1 MLQSSSLHSFCPS
14 LLLFFFLDASGHR
27 ILFVSSSPIC
37 FRVRSPCCLKL
48 VSVLLYLLL
57 FFSLGTFG
65 TQSSP
70 CFPPVSVLVSRVGS
84 YSLPEFCFSGCLM
97 AADSSC
103 LSFVS
108 MLSCL
113 SPCLFYYSPPRAQC
127 SLFWLLW
134 GHDSPCVPSVS
145 APVSLLVL
153 NLFWHFF
160 LRCCCSLWVLPGH
173 RMLIG
178 CSLSIVCFRTC
189 RPCCLHFVPFFL
201 SFFPFFLSF
210 FLSLSL
216 SLSLALLLSR
226 CLLGPLILLVCHLF
240 PYVSSLFSPICIVV
254 SLVLSKLYPSFAPHC
269 YSSLRLLWEE
279 CFSLLVFLR
288 ISLLACLSI
297 AVLVSV
303 CFGTKPIIRYIPL
316 LYPRLLP
323 HVTLLAFLLVS
334 NLSPYHLSTT
344 VLLSGSAACGT
355 ESKVSFLFPFFPY
368 LFIYSF
374 SVLSSPSLQL
384 LSLGAF
390 GTQDSPCLPCVPICV
405 LIQPIFSPF
414 SYSILLSYSFYSL
427 CCCFCLGFRTFRCF
441 GAINITESIIY
452 VPSVTLLQCSS
463 FHSLL
468 SLPVTVILPGC
479 FWAQDTLRGARW
491 QRILLASHL
500 FPYLSPC
507 LFPTCFFIFLSPLRF
522 FSPGEFGQRNLLVSR
537 SSLSIAQC
545 SSFWWLWGQDSS
557 LICFRTR
564 LSTSLSHVAV
574 LSGCFRGTICSL
586 SFVCLRAY
594 PPCSLQ
600 LVPLLLSFS
609 LSLSRCSSL

>member
-1 MLQSSSLHSFCPS
+1 M
-14 LLLFFFLDASGHR
+14 
-27 ILFVSSSPIC
+27 
-37 FRVRSPCCLKL
+37 
-48 VSVLLYLLL
+48 
-57 FFSLGTFG
+57 
-65 TQSSP
+65 
-70 CFPPVSVLVSRVGS
+70 
-84 YSLPEFCFSGCLM
+84 
-97 AADSSC
+97 
-103 LSFVS
+103 
-108 MLSCL
+108 
-113 SPCLFYYSPPRAQC
+113 
-127 SLFWLLW
+127 
-134 GHDSPCVPSVS
+134 
-145 APVSLLVL
+145 
-153 NLFWHFF
+153 
-160 LRCCCSLWVLPGH
+160 
-173 RMLIG
+173 
-178 CSLSIVCFRTC
+178 
-189 RPCCLHFVPFFL
+189 
-201 SFFPFFLSF
+201 
-210 FLSLSL
+210 
-216 SLSLALLLSR
+216 
-226 CLLGPLILLVCHLF
+226 
-240 PYVSSLFSPICIVV
+240 
-254 SLVLSKLYPSFAPHC
+254 
-269 YSSLRLLWEE
+269 
-279 CFSLLVFLR
+279 
-288 ISLLACLSI
+288 
-297 AVLVSV
+297 

-427 CCCFCLGFRTFRCF
+427 RCCFCLGFRTFRCF

-537 SSLSIAQC
+537 SSLSIAHC

-586 SFVCLRAY
+586 SSVCLRAY

-609 LSLSRCSSL
+609 LSLSLFFSLGASLDT

>member
-1 MLQSSSLHSFCPS
+1 M
-14 LLLFFFLDASGHR
+14 
-27 ILFVSSSPIC
+27 
-37 FRVRSPCCLKL
+37 
-48 VSVLLYLLL
+48 
-57 FFSLGTFG
+57 
-65 TQSSP
+65 
-70 CFPPVSVLVSRVGS
+70 
-84 YSLPEFCFSGCLM
+84 
-97 AADSSC
+97 
-103 LSFVS
+103 
-108 MLSCL
+108 
-113 SPCLFYYSPPRAQC
+113 
-127 SLFWLLW
+127 
-134 GHDSPCVPSVS
+134 
-145 APVSLLVL
+145 
-153 NLFWHFF
+153 
-160 LRCCCSLWVLPGH
+160 
-173 RMLIG
+173 
-178 CSLSIVCFRTC
+178 
-189 RPCCLHFVPFFL
+189 
-201 SFFPFFLSF
+201 
-210 FLSLSL
+210 
-216 SLSLALLLSR
+216 
-226 CLLGPLILLVCHLF
+226 
-240 PYVSSLFSPICIVV
+240 
-254 SLVLSKLYPSFAPHC
+254 
-269 YSSLRLLWEE
+269 
-279 CFSLLVFLR
+279 
-288 ISLLACLSI
+288 
-297 AVLVSV
+297 LVSV
-303 CFGTKPIIRYIPL
+303 CFGAKPIIRYIPL

-323 HVTLLAFLLVS
+323 HVTVLAFLLVS

-374 SVLSSPSLQL
+374 PVLSSPSLQL

-405 LIQPIFSPF
+405 FIQPIFSPF

-427 CCCFCLGFRTFRCF
+427 RCCFCLGFRTFRCF

-522 FSPGEFGQRNLLVSR
+522 FSPGAFGQRNLLVSR

-586 SFVCLRAY
+586 SSVCLRAY

-609 LSLSRCSSL
+609 LSLSLSRAVLLSRCLFGHMILFVSHLFAYLSPLFSPSCILNCLPLAILLISSLRLLSVLVS